1 MTKSQPS
8 LAISEVRAFAEGL
21 ESRARDVD
29 RSLSR
34 LEGERSAISRSLEEA
49 RDRVV
54 AAGDDAELLD
64 TVLGLLQDMEGAW
77 QKKFQESVE
86 HIISDGL
93 SVVFGEPL
101 VVRITPTIK
110 SDMSSVTFTLIRE
123 DGNEEDI
130 MEGQGG
136 GYIAVIAF
144 LMRIV
149 LTMAAEPRM
158 RRIIIMD
165 EPFAWVSQE
174 FRTSLGEMLEAVRAR
189 LDFQYIMVTHDL
201 HEYAAFADV
210 VYRLELRDGES
221 VATLIDDTTTGGG

>member
-1 MTKSQPS
+1 MK
-8 LAISEVRAFAEGL
+8 ISEVRAFAEGL

-54 AAGDDAELLD
+54 AAGDEAELLD

-110 SDMSSVTFTLIRE
+110 SDMSSVTFTLIR

-130 MEGQGG
+130 MDGQGG
-136 GYIAVIAF
+136 GFIAVIAF
-144 LMRIV
+144 LMRVV
-149 LTMAAEPRM
+149 LTLAAEPRM

-165 EPFAWVSQE
+165 EPFAHVSPE

-189 LDFQYIMVTHDL
+189 LDFQYIMVTQER
-201 HEYAAFADV
+201 EYTEFADV
-210 VYRLELRDGES
+210 AYFLDMRDGES

>member
-1 MTKSQPS
+1 MK
-8 LAISEVRAFAEGL
+8 ISEVRAFAEGL

-34 LEGERSAISRSLEEA
+34 LEGERQAIGRSLEDA

-54 AAGDDAELLD
+54 ATGDDAELLD

-77 QKKFQESVE
+77 QKKFQESIE

-110 SDMSSVTFTLIRE
+110 SDMSSVTFTLIR

-130 MEGQGG
+130 LNGQGG
-136 GYIAVIAF
+136 GFIAVISF
-144 LMRIV
+144 LMRVV
-149 LTMAAEPRM
+149 LILAAEPRM

-165 EPFAWVSQE
+165 EPFAHVSPG
-174 FRTSLGEMLEAVRAR
+174 FRVRLAEMLVSIIDR
-189 LDFQYIMVTHDL
+189 LDFQLIMVSHEDEYI
-201 HEYAAFADV
+201 EYADIA
-210 VYRLELRDGES
+210 YRLDLEDSVTVARLVGEDKNR
-221 VATLIDDTTTGGG
+221 IDT